1 MRKIAMLEL
10 LSSMVLS
17 LSLVC
22 LGQSIEASQ
31 PSATKIPLSQQG
43 PTFKVDE
50 KDLRKRLSLITYGDT
65 RFTDATNVTATNPA
79 ARRTLVARVSEEHP
93 DAILLNGDVPW
104 HGGDKND
111 YLVYQ
116 AETASWREGK
126 LRVYPALGNHEFSKC
141 KPAECLENWWAAFPQ
156 LKDRRWYSVQ
166 LGKQLFVIALDSDD
180 SLLPESDQQ
189 RWLKGQIKS
198 LPASVQ
204 FVIITMHHPPVA
216 DIQTKFNVNH
226 NPRPN
231 EIALAELLENAAVD
245 SAARF
250 VVVAGHIH
258 NYERF
263 LQGNVVYLV
272 SGGGGAQPYPVERT
286 PIDLYQ
292 DTSFPNY
299 HYVKFVLDNDKLAG
313 TMYRL
318 VDPEAATPKWEAKDT
333 FAIPVKNKIKA
344 AVH

>member
-1 MRKIAMLEL
+1 MGRIITLNR
-10 LSSMVLS
+10 LSCAVLS
-17 LSLVC
+17 FSLVC
-22 LGQSIEASQ
+22 AGQLTQATQ
-31 PSATKIPLSQQG
+31 PSAAKIPLSKQG
-43 PTFKVDE
+43 PTFKVDD
-50 KDLRKRLSLITYGDT
+50 KDLHKQLSVIAYGDI
-65 RFTDATNVTATNPA
+65 RFTDPANVTVTNPA
-79 ARRTLVARVSEEHP
+79 ARRALIANVVAEHP

-116 AETASWREGK
+116 TETAAWREGK
-126 LRVYPALGNHEFSKC
+126 LRVYPALGNHEFSNC
-141 KPAECLENWWAAFPQ
+141 KPAECLENWWATFPQ

-166 LGKQLFVIALDSDD
+166 LGRQLYVIALDSDD

-189 RWLKGQIKS
+189 LWLEGQLKS

-204 FVIITMHHPPVA
+204 FVIITMHHPPIA
-216 DIQTKFNVNH
+216 DIQRKFKVNH

-231 EIALAELLENAAVD
+231 EIALTELLKNAAVN

-263 LQGNVVYLV
+263 LQGDVVYLV
-272 SGGGGAQPYPVERT
+272 TGGGGAEPYPVERM

-299 HYVKFVLDNDKLAG
+299 HYVKFVLEDDKLVG

-318 VDPEAATPKWEAKDT
+318 ADPEAETPKWDAKDA
-333 FAIPVKNKIKA
+333 FEIPAKKSKA
-344 AVH
+344 QIAH